1 MADTKVSA
9 LTAATATSGAD
20 VVPLVQSSTS
30 KKISVADLHHGGY
43 ATTAT
48 AAGTTTLT
56 VDSAAQQFFTGTTT
70 QTVTLPNATTLQN
83 GHQFHIDNDSTG
95 VVTVNYNGGSLALSM
110 AGLTNALFTL
120 TDNGT
125 SAGTWDIHYF
135 NGAPNLGIATM
146 EQCIVL
152 ASDYTLTSSTTEQK
166 LFNSSTNGRLTVPT
180 GRYLFECGLYITT
193 MSATSGNAAFDILG
207 AGSATMGTTLYN
219 INGIDNSTPTSG
231 GTTTGSVS
239 AAAQSAASMVTADTG
254 TGLRAHL
261 QGIFTVTAAGTIVP
275 SITLVTA
282 NAAVVKAGSYFTC
295 RRVMADSQSYVGN
308 WD

>member
-30 KKISVADLHHGGY
+30 KKIAVCDLHHGGY

-56 VDSAAQQFFTGTTT
+56 VSSAMQQFFTGTTT
-70 QTVTLPNATTLQN
+70 QTVVLPNATTLQN

-95 VVTVNYNGGSLALSM
+95 LVTVQYNGGTTALAM
-110 AGLTNALFTL
+110 AGLTNVLFTL
-120 TDNGT
+120 TSNGT

-135 NGAPNLGIATM
+135 NGSPNLGIGTT
-146 EQCIVL
+146 ENTIVL
-152 ASDYTLTSSTTEQK
+152 ASDYTLTSSTSEQK
-166 LFNSSTNGRLTVPT
+166 LFNSSTNGRLTLPT

-207 AGSATMGTTLYN
+207 AGSATMGTTLYSV
-219 INGIDNSTPTSG
+219 NGIDNSTPTST
-231 GTTTGSVS
+231 GTTTGSLS
-239 AAAQSAASMVTADTG
+239 AAAQSAASMVTAGTG
-254 TGLRAHL
+254 TGLRADIR
-261 QGIFTVTAAGTIVP
+261 GIFTVTAAGTIVP

-282 NAAVVKAGSYFTC
+282 NAAVVKAGSYFSC